1 MREIKYCPPKKNGGK
16 DSGADLEKP
25 TTEIILPPPTNATN
39 VMRCPGKTAR
49 AGNRTNTL
57 T

>member
-25 TTEIILPPPTNATN
+25 TPESILPPPTNATN
-39 VMRCPGKTAR
+39 VIPDEVPRQDGPG
-49 AGNRTNTL
+49 GE
-57 T
+57 